1 MVHPEPVLEDS
12 LHSQV
17 WLVLLRL
24 RAGVVVVVGVG
35 LGVVLVL
42 LSKRLLAGMPSVLSQ

>member
-12 LHSQV
+12 LQSQV
-17 WLVLLRL
+17 WLVLLLL

-35 LGVVLVL
+35 LLVVVV
-42 LSKRLLAGMPSVLSQ
+42 LSKRLLAGMPWVLSQ